1 MKKDENEP
9 AKVEFVL
16 TRSQLPQQFGKG
28 LLYVQDGRKQRVSLV
43 LARRWFK
50 FLSPAITLALLLKPN
65 NRTSKWALPGT
76 AVSSP
81 HELTGSPPIQIPRLG
96 DGAGLNDDGSHSRR
110 GEPVHLSGPHVIAR
124 SPGAKIPPGWMVKA
138 RLVSG
143 ASNGPVRAELLED
156 LVVNGSTLA
165 PTGALLLG
173 SGSSTEERLY
183 VRFSKLVFQDGR
195 FQSIS
200 AEALEESDQIA
211 GLKGS
216 KVGHF
221 ATRLAAGIGLH
232 FVGGMSEGLQDTRG
246 ENGAAV
252 KKPTLKNAL
261 LNGSEQAAIEEGNEL
276 LSNLHNEL
284 PVIEVKAGSVITVLF
299 SEGGSS

>member
-1 MKKDENEP
+1 MKGDEGES
-9 AKVEFVL
+9 AKVEFVSSH
-16 TRSQLPQQFGKG
+16 SQLPTQFGKG
-28 LLYVQDGRKQRVSLV
+28 LLYVQDGRKQRLSTHRLFSG
-43 LARRWFK
+43 LAL
-50 FLSPAITLALLLKPN
+50 LSPILGVILLLKPN
-65 NRTSKWALPGT
+65 NRSSKWGT
-76 AVSSP
+76 QAGGINTPHDLASSP
-81 HELTGSPPIQIPRLG
+81 PVEIPRLN
-96 DGAGLNDDGSHSRR
+96 DGAVLASDGARLKK
-110 GEPVHLSGPHVIAR
+110 GETRLSGPHVVAR
-124 SPGAKIPPGWMVKA
+124 APGLKIPPGWMVKA
-138 RLVSG
+138 KLVSG
-143 ASNGPVRAELLED
+143 ASNGLVRAELLED

-183 VRFSKLVFQDGR
+183 IRFSKLVFQDGR

-246 ENGAAV
+246 EGGAAV

-261 LNGSEQAAIEEGNEL
+261 LNGTEQAAMEEGNEI
-276 LSNLHNEL
+276 LSSLHNEQ
-284 PVIEVKAGSVITVLF
+284 PVIEVKAGSIITVLF
-299 SEGGSS
+299 SEGGN